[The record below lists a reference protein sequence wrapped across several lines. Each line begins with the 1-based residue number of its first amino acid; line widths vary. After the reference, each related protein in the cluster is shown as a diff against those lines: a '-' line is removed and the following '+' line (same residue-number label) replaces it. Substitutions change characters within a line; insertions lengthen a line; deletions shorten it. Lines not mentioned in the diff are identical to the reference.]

1 MAIMALYI
9 IFYAHIYMYHL
20 YLVQFCNSILRFA
33 KSFMSSCVTS
43 VKYFLT
49 TCVHCLLISF
59 NIPLHLSYKVVPG
72 TIMIIMIM
80 YFYYNNRYGV
90 DITLPC
96 IECIESLSNSSPSA
110 NVDVYIQAMKLFLRV
125 SLQC

>member
-1 MAIMALYI
+1 
-9 IFYAHIYMYHL
+9 
-20 YLVQFCNSILRFA
+20 
-33 KSFMSSCVTS
+33 
-43 VKYFLT
+43 
-49 TCVHCLLISF
+49 
-59 NIPLHLSYKVVPG
+59 
-72 TIMIIMIM
+72 MIIMIM
-80 YFYYNNRYGV
+80 YFYYNNRYGF